1 MRWRFVRGVP
11 GDQVIREAVV
21 EVARVLIVSAVAF
34 GGILL
39 LETAAPGLAA
49 FVRWGFVLAAAVLGL
64 RFFLGCLFGLA
75 DSVLEG
81 SEGGGWDGSGWILF
95 VTGARALEFGL
106 VLWMAFF
113 LFRNSG

>member
-1 MRWRFVRGVP
+1 MKWRFVRGVP

-21 EVARVLIVSAVAF
+21 EVARNLMVFCLSFAV
-34 GGILL
+34 ILL
-39 LETAAPGLAA
+39 FETAAPALAA
-49 FVRWGFVLAAAVLGL
+49 IGRWMFVVAAAALGV

-81 SEGGGWDGSGWILF
+81 TEGGGWEGSGWILF
-95 VTGARALEFGL
+95 VTAFRALELGL

-113 LFRNSG
+113 LFRKHG